1 MLFKPH
7 KNLIYQLVIIICFS
21 ILMTGCKD
29 SSPSLNNYSYSE
41 ELDHEKVVF
50 DIQIIDS
57 LPVVGSYISAGNLK
71 LTLYKNDEVGEY
83 NVDEIVL
90 ETTDPNIARF
100 NSDGDIEIISEG
112 TTGIT
117 VSYGSAD
124 YGKQY
129 ELTTYDAKFSIES
142 SYRVNEIFQP
152 TVYISTNDGVR
163 NISDEI
169 VWKPLNRSI
178 VEIEDERLRGVSEG
192 KTHVIG
198 SFGGGDVVNIPLQI
212 YDLPTFAG
220 TLVSAAAILPDDSVA
235 VWGPVPIAILGMVLP
250 VPNPTDI
257 TQIVEAADR
266 ARSAAYSALSST
278 GTVSSWGDPA
288 LGGDQQIWDGTSF
301 TDVRSQ
307 LSGVSVSKLFSNEKA
322 FAALTTSGGVITWG
336 NSAYGGDSSSVQAQ
350 LTDVE
355 TIYATKGAFAALKT
369 NGELVVWGNPRY
381 GGDPSFQPRGEN
393 IPLENIVRVFNGGEI
408 FLVINNN
415 GEVASW
421 GGTSDFN
428 NFPNQLNKAGDE
440 IITFVPSYRAGVG
453 KEVFSALLKD
463 GSVVSWGSQLPPA
476 YLSASLSNNIV
487 KVVGTDKTFAALDD
501 NGILTLWGDT
511 DSNAYNSNMDQYSG
525 VVDISSSQK
534 GGSEYLITL
543 ESGEIIIWGLG
554 PNIQTH
560 PNDYAKIDMLI
571 GGTLATKPN
580 GKVSTLGGGTVYK
593 NPPF

>member
-1 MLFKPH
+1 
-7 KNLIYQLVIIICFS
+7 
-21 ILMTGCKD
+21 MTGCKD

-57 LPVVGSYISAGNLK
+57 LPVVGSYISAESLK

-117 VSYGSAD
+117 VSYGSVD
-124 YGKQY
+124 YGNQY
-129 ELTTYDAKFSIES
+129 DLTTYDAKFSIES

-178 VEIEDERLRGVSEG
+178 VEVEDERLRGVSEG
-192 KTHVIG
+192 KTHVTG
-198 SFGGGDVVNIPLQI
+198 SFGGGDVVNVPLQI

-220 TLVSAAAILPDDSVA
+220 ALTSAAVILPDDSVA
-235 VWGPVPIAILGMVLP
+235 VWGPVPVPIVNLGTVLP
-250 VPNPTDI
+250 VPAPTDI
-257 TQIVEAADR
+257 TQIVEAADG
-266 ARSAAYSALSST
+266 ARSTAYSALSYT
-278 GTVSSWGDPA
+278 GTVSSWGDPT
-288 LGGDQQIWDGTSF
+288 LGGNQQIWDGTSF
-301 TDVRSQ
+301 NDVRSQ

-322 FAALTTSGGVITWG
+322 FAALTANGDVITWG

-369 NGELVVWGNPRY
+369 NGELVVWGNPSY
-381 GGDPSFQPRGEN
+381 GGDPSFQPRGESF
-393 IPLENIVRVFNGGEI
+393 PLENIVRVFSGAEI
-408 FLVINNN
+408 FVAINNN
-415 GEVASW
+415 GEVSSW
-421 GGTSDFN
+421 GGTNDFN

-440 IITFVPSYRAGVG
+440 IATFVSSYSAGVG
-453 KEVFSALLKD
+453 GEVFSALLTD
-463 GSVVSWGSQLPPA
+463 GSVVSWGSLVPPGFI
-476 YLSASLSNNIV
+476 SASLSNNII
-487 KVVGTDKTFAALDD
+487 KVVGTDRTFAALDD

-511 DSNAYNSNMDQYSG
+511 DSDAYNSNMDQYSG
-525 VVDISSSQK
+525 VVDVSSSQK
-534 GGSEYLITL
+534 GGGEYLITL
-543 ESGEIIIWGLG
+543 ESGEIIIWGSN
-554 PNIQTH
+554 PNIQVY

-580 GKVSTLGGGTVYK
+580 GKVSVLGGGDKYLNLPSELTK
-593 NPPF
+593 